1 VEKESNGEMQ
11 SKEEKPRRKF
21 DLEER
26 LLCFAVEAMTI
37 TESLPETRSGNHIA
51 GQLIRCSTSPL
62 ANYAEAQSAESRADF
77 IHKLKITLKELRE
90 TRVWLMLIQRKGICP
105 RNVNVQASVAEVNQL
120 ISIFVK
126 SIETAKRNRAAAA
139 PAH

>member
-1 VEKESNGEMQ
+1 MQ
-11 SKEEKPRRKF
+11 SKEEKGKRRF

-26 LLCFAVEAMTI
+26 LLSFAVEAMTI
-37 TESLPETRSGNHIA
+37 TEALPETRSGNHVA
-51 GQLIRCSTSPL
+51 AQLIRCSTSPL

-105 RNVNVQASVAEVNQL
+105 RNINVDTAIAEVNQL

-126 SIETAKRNRAAAA
+126 SIETAKRNRAADTAA
-139 PAH
+139 H